1 MKHVL
6 LIFAGGGLGSVARY
20 LLGRWVSGFHQIN
33 FPFGTLAVN
42 VVACFILGVIVGF
55 SEYKQALSPD
65 SRVFWAIGFCGGFS
79 TFSTFSYETVQ
90 LIHGQAIG
98 SGVVYVLVSV
108 VLCVGAVVMGMYL
121 GK

>member
-1 MKHVL
+1 MKHIL
-6 LIFAGGGLGSVARY
+6 LIFAGGGLGSVVRF

-42 VVACFILGVIVGF
+42 VVACFILGIVVGL
-55 SEYKQALSPD
+55 SDSKQLLSAD
-65 SRVFWAIGFCGGFS
+65 SRIFWTIGFCGGFS

-98 SGVVYVLVSV
+98 SGVVYVMVSV
-108 VLCVGAVVMGMYL
+108 VLCLGAVVMGMYL